1 MSMRIDIWSDVAC
14 PWCYVGKRNLETALA
29 ELDLDEVEIRWRAFE
44 LDPSAPTSTTKSMS
58 EILSAKYQVPLEQA
72 VEMNRQMTAMAA
84 SVGLDYDLDAIQLG
98 NSFDA
103 HRLAKMAEEAGMGG
117 QAAEA
122 LFAAYFTEGRRLSDR
137 SVLVDIGT
145 SLGLDPDEVTS
156 MLESDRYVEDVRA
169 DEAMA
174 QEAGFSGVPT
184 YVIDGRFAVPGA
196 QPPETLVR
204 LLGKV
209 AAGVTDPSQL

>member
-1 MSMRIDIWSDVAC
+1 MRIDIWSDVAC

-44 LDPSAPTSTTKSMS
+44 LDPTAPPSTTRSMS
-58 EILSAKYQVPLEQA
+58 EILSAKYHVPLEQA
-72 VEMNRQMTAMAA
+72 VEMNQQMTAMAA
-84 SVGLDYDLDAIQLG
+84 SVGLEYHLDAVQLG

-103 HRLAKMAEEAGMGG
+103 HRLAKMAEEAGQGEE
-117 QAAEA
+117 AAEA
-122 LFAAYFTEGRRLSDR
+122 LFAAYFTEGRRLSDHD
-137 SVLVDIGT
+137 VLVDIG
-145 SLGLDPDEVTS
+145 SGLGLDTEEIAS
-156 MLESDRYVEDVRA
+156 MLDSDRYAEDVRA

-174 QEAGFSGVPT
+174 QEAGFTGVPT
-184 YVIDGRFAVPGA
+184 YVIDGRFAIPGA
-196 QPPETLVR
+196 QPPETLIR